1 MHKLHFFPCQSN
13 NKISYTAFDGVR
25 AYKRREKVTFPF
37 FLHMDQ
43 FIYSKQ
49 LYEKMNP
56 SSCKGFS
63 RSQGTTPVEE
73 KRNVYSLC
81 AVICHLGD
89 IEAGHYITYRK
100 CLIPG
105 GKIRWF
111 CTSDAEVTQVTLE
124 LVMDANP
131 YILLYEKFTLKSEK
145 VASTSHDL
153 SPSTNCSIRQN
164 IKS

>member
-1 MHKLHFFPCQSN
+1 MHKLHFLPHGKAKKQS
-13 NKISYTAFDGVR
+13 SCTAFDGIR

-49 LYEKMNP
+49 LYEKMSL

-105 GKIRWF
+105 GKGQLISKCPF
-111 CTSDAEVTQVTLE
+111 GVFKLTKKST
-124 LVMDANP
+124 
-131 YILLYEKFTLKSEK
+131 KFL
-145 VASTSHDL
+145 
-153 SPSTNCSIRQN
+153 
-164 IKS
+164 